1 MPRIRTIITC
11 KECGQDKPHAA
22 AGMCFPCY
30 KGQKKRRMDGA
41 HSGAVK
47 MDYSAE
53 GRPLC
58 RWCKKEIPYG
68 SKRRTFC
75 SEECVHEWS
84 LRTSPQY
91 VRMKVFARDHGICA
105 TCKIDTVKMETELS
119 ELMEHDRAAYDAK
132 WVELEAHGWK
142 THRSSGFWDADHM
155 EAVVDGGGMKG
166 LDNYRT
172 LCIPCHKKETKKL
185 HLRMAQ
191 DKRDGKVAH
200 LQVVEAAPLVEVDEA
215 KPVEP
220 VAPPEPTTI
229 EFDQKNPPK
238 PEVIK
243 ALEASAFDL
252 IKDLL

>member
-1 MPRIRTIITC
+1 
-11 KECGQDKPHAA
+11 
-22 AGMCFPCY
+22 
-30 KGQKKRRMDGA
+30 MDGT
-41 HSGAVK
+41 HSGNVK
-47 MDYSAE
+47 MEYSVE

-91 VRMKVFARDHGICA
+91 VRIKVFERDRGVCA
-105 TCKIDTVKMETELS
+105 ECKVDTVKMEEELANLRVTDMAAWEKKWE
-119 ELMEHDRAAYDAK
+119 ELNAN
-132 WVELEAHGWK
+132 GWK
-142 THRSSGFWDADHM
+142 THRASSFWDADHM
-155 EAVVDGGGMKG
+155 EAVIDGGGMKG
-166 LDNYRT
+166 LKNYRT

-191 DKRDGKVAH
+191 DKRDGKVA
-200 LQVVEAAPLVEVDEA
+200 VPTPPPEPP

-220 VAPPEPTTI
+220 AV
-229 EFDQKNPPK
+229 PPK
-238 PEVIK
+238 PVVPAVEEIE
-243 ALEASAFDL
+243 ASAASAFDL